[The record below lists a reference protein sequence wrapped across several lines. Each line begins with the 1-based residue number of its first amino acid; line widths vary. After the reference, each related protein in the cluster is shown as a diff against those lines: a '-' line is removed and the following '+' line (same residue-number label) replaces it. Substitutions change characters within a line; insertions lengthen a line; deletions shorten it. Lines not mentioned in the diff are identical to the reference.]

1 MATFQKPQ
9 GAVKIA
15 IGKLENL
22 PKDAIE
28 AKAYL
33 RSGDSTIY
41 FIVDLYNN
49 LLYNN
54 NSIEEEK
61 ETLSDSH
68 LKNIERDPQRNMNYK
83 FERGLVGHWKDNE
96 VYVIEKKDY
105 EHSAD
110 KVQVIADDNMR
121 MVKDGFIIGH
131 LSESGS
137 VSECAPR
144 RYNQAIPSPVGKK
157 RETGEYREEFE
168 LIAADYFNQFTTE
181 VDSFFSLLEKNKW
194 EKKNEW

>member
-1 MATFQKPQ
+1 MATFQNPK
-9 GAVKIA
+9 GAVKFA

-22 PKDAIE
+22 PKDAVE
-28 AKAYL
+28 VKTYL
-33 RSGDSTIY
+33 KSGDPTIY
-41 FIVDLYNN
+41 FVVDLYNN

-54 NSIEEEK
+54 NRIEEEK
-61 ETLSDSH
+61 ETLFDSH

-105 EHSAD
+105 QHSAD
-110 KVQVIADDNMR
+110 IVQVIADDNMR

-137 VSECAPR
+137 VNECRPR
-144 RYNQAIPSPVGKK
+144 RYQVTIPSPSPIGTK
-157 RETGEYREEFE
+157 ESE
-168 LIAADYFNQFTTE
+168 LIAADYFDQFTTE
-181 VDSFFSLLEKNKW
+181 VDSFFSLLEKS
-194 EKKNEW
+194 

>member
-1 MATFQKPQ
+1 
-9 GAVKIA
+9 
-15 IGKLENL
+15 
-22 PKDAIE
+22 
-28 AKAYL
+28 
-33 RSGDSTIY
+33 
-41 FIVDLYNN
+41 
-49 LLYNN
+49 
-54 NSIEEEK
+54 
-61 ETLSDSH
+61 
-68 LKNIERDPQRNMNYK
+68 MNYK
-83 FERGLVGHWKDNE
+83 FERGLVGHWKNNE

-105 EHSAD
+105 EHAAD

-144 RYNQAIPSPVGKK
+144 RYNQAIPSPSPVGKK

-181 VDSFFSLLEKNKW
+181 VDSFFSLLEKNSEGKW
-194 EKKNEW
+194 EKKNSSSSEW